1 MADLDRHLP
10 AIAAGDD
17 QAYARWLAGAEAEL
31 RNALRAFAATA
42 DTEAVLQEALLRV
55 WQVAPRFSPDGRP
68 NALLRFA
75 VRTARNLALDEVR
88 RDGNRARPHPGDGD
102 LEALAGGDVAEG
114 PDPLLRRIILRCR
127 ERLARQPR
135 LALDAR
141 LAAGGGEPDA
151 LLAQRL
157 GMKLNTFLQNV
168 GRARKGLAECLR
180 RGGVVVEEI
189 RS

>member
-17 QAYARWLAGAEAEL
+17 QAYARWLAGAEPEL
-31 RNALRAFAATA
+31 RRALRTFAAAA

-55 WQVAPRFSPDGRP
+55 WQVAARLAPDGRP

-88 RDGNRARPHPGDGD
+88 RNGHSVSLDTRVLE
-102 LEALAGGDVAEG
+102 LEALGPGDVPDG
-114 PDPLLRRIILRCR
+114 PDPLLRRLILRCR
-127 ERLARQPR
+127 DRLARKPR

-141 LAAGGGEPDA
+141 LVAGGAEPDA
-151 LLAQRL
+151 LLAARL
-157 GMKLNTFLQNV
+157 GMRVNTFLQNV
-168 GRARKGLAECLR
+168 GRARKALAECLR
-180 RGGVVVEEI
+180 RGGVAVDEV
-189 RS
+189 RP